1 MRSVVFRRMGPAS
14 ILYAL
19 TMMIW
24 HIPALMPA
32 QSGEGYSMAEAEKV
46 LKTIERIQLESDKRS
61 SSSERSVVLTESEIN
76 SYIAY
81 RIESEKEEVM
91 RVLQLRIFDQNR
103 LEGKAVIDLS
113 GKKIPPF
120 LKSRMTLLFSADL
133 FIEGAKARLEFR
145 DLFLEE
151 QKIQPFI
158 LDAVISLAARFS
170 GGEPVNLREGVE
182 LPYGIKDIKTG
193 KGLAAFYY

>member
-1 MRSVVFRRMGPAS
+1 
-14 ILYAL
+14 
-19 TMMIW
+19 MMMW
-24 HIPALMPA
+24 HVPALRPA
-32 QSGEGYSMAEAEKV
+32 QSGESYSMAEAEKV
-46 LKTIERIQLESDKRS
+46 LKMIDQIQSESDKGP

-91 RVLQLRIFDQNR
+91 KVLQLRIFDRNR

-113 GKKIPPF
+113 GKKIPSF
-120 LKSRMTLLFSADL
+120 LKPRMTLLFSADL
-133 FIEGAKARLEFR
+133 FIERAKARLEFR
-145 DLFLEE
+145 ELFLEE

-158 LDAVISLAARFS
+158 LDAIISLAARLS
-170 GGEPVNLREGVE
+170 GDEPVSLREGVE